1 MPAEATLTLAA
12 APVLLLAAAEPVAV
26 PVLVL
31 VPPLL
36 PVRVPWPAGMNT
48 EPLVVPAFVPPSLRV
63 VDASTLMVNEVTPLA
78 PW

>member
-26 PVLVL
+26 PVLV
-31 VPPLL
+31 PPLL

-48 EPLVVPAFVPPSLRV
+48 EPLVVPACVPPSTV
-63 VDASTLMVNEVTPLA
+63 VEDGPTLMVNEVMPLV
-78 PW
+78 PL